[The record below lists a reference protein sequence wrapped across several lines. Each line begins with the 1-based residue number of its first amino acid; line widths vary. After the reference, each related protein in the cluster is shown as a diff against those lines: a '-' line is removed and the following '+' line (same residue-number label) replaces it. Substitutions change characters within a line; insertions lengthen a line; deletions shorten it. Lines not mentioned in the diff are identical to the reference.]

1 MSCSVIILYRYCK
14 LNLVEVIIIAKITIE
29 YLYYVPQP
37 IRFINNFENFFF
49 FITQCDSRLVK
60 MLCYKEKVLINM
72 NYVGLQTYFQTS

>member
-1 MSCSVIILYRYCK
+1 M
-14 LNLVEVIIIAKITIE
+14 TIQ

-37 IRFINNFENFFF
+37 IRFINNFEKFIF

-60 MLCYKEKVLINM
+60 MLCCKEKVSEVLINM